1 VNYFE
6 AYTPKAKMWGRVIFQ
21 LFTAYIMHQGIDID
35 DIDKYTGAVPKVKY
49 PVFLGWV
56 TTSEPDVGGMAVK
69 VESCQQYSVQCC
81 SCVILL
87 ISVIIS

>member
-1 VNYFE
+1 
-6 AYTPKAKMWGRVIFQ
+6 
-21 LFTAYIMHQGIDID
+21 MHQGIDID

-81 SCVILL
+81 CYATGAIIIIINLRGILIVL
-87 ISVIIS
+87 LFQFVL